1 MVVAPLAKAV
11 EAVAAAS
18 STASRRTTASFA
30 MPVDCI
36 GDGFVARR
44 QRASIGVLSPM
55 LSVYELCVV

>member
-18 STASRRTTASFA
+18 STASRTTASFA